1 MKMLIQTTL
10 MNKCSLIKFLN
21 YIYIIIINK
30 HKQYKNMKFK
40 VLEINNIVE
49 NSISYTESCI
59 VENLTTKEVISINRN
74 TASDSELVIIN
85 KVDDFDLEVKD
96 IIYFQ

>member
-1 MKMLIQTTL
+1 
-10 MNKCSLIKFLN
+10 
-21 YIYIIIINK
+21 
-30 HKQYKNMKFK
+30 MKFK

-49 NSISYTESCI
+49 NSISYTKSCI